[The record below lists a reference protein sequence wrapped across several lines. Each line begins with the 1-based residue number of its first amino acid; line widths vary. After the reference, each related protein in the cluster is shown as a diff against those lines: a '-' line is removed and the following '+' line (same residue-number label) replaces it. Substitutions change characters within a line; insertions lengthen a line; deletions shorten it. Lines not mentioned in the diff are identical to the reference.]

1 MSCGPCKETVE
12 CEEIPEDGDEYDA
25 LTDLYQ
31 RLFEPDADVCC
42 PKDGDNSQD
51 AGRCDCP
58 LTLPGPKLPA
68 PAAGEAAKYCQDGPE
83 ETYVKR
89 ADRQLSSLLTRHQK
103 GQAEGDVK
111 HLTSKLP
118 GFKSCKIRK
127 PGTVNTTLVGLDL
140 EHWMAT
146 ATAGDGRDEH
156 VKRAAYDLAAA
167 EAYCKHDGAVEAA
180 EQAVYYEP
188 AGHLAEVAARFGAQS
203 YAGDGGGNGGSGQ
216 DKGDDSPVVVIAY
229 VGSTASTED

>member
-1 MSCGPCKETVE
+1 MSCGPCQETVD
-12 CEEIPEDGDEYDA
+12 CEEIAEGGEEYGA
-25 LTDLYQ
+25 LTDLYK
-31 RLFEPDADVCC
+31 RLFEPDVDICC
-42 PKDGDNSQD
+42 PAENDVIQD
-51 AGRCDCP
+51 VGPCDCP
-58 LTLPGPKLPA
+58 LSSLGVKVLPTA
-68 PAAGEAAKYCQDGPE
+68 DSANYCQDGSE

-89 ADRQLSSLLTRHQK
+89 ADRQLSSLLTRHLK
-103 GQAEGDVK
+103 GHTAEGDVK

-180 EQAVYYEP
+180 EQAVQYEP

-203 YAGDGGGNGGSGQ
+203 YSSDGGGIGGSGH
-216 DKGDDSPVVVIAY
+216 DEGDDSPVVVVAY
-229 VGSTASTED
+229 VGSTVPSEN